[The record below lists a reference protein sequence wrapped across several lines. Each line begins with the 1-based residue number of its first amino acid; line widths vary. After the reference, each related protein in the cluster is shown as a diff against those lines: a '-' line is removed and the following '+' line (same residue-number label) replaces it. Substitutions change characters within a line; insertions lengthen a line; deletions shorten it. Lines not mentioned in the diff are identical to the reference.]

1 MGRCRCGVEFVFFCL
16 LFLGSPVLSL
26 SLSTT
31 GYYHQAGTGR
41 TSVLRYHSILPRSV
55 ASTGMVFGMKDE
67 GTQFY
72 HGGMN
77 VYWIM

>member
-1 MGRCRCGVEFVFFCL
+1 MGRCDAELSLSFFVCFSLVRF
-16 LFLGSPVLSL
+16 SSL

-41 TSVLRYHSILPRSV
+41 TFVLRYYSIYPRSV